1 MGPIRVRLHDEAVS
15 IGSPK
20 QRTLLLA
27 LLLNLNRPV
36 SLDWLTGALWESE
49 APISAVANL
58 RSYANTLR
66 RVLSVLDDVEIVGKG
81 RSYQLLAAPQRLDL
95 TSFEQTAQS
104 GRAALAR
111 GDFTAAMAQLRE
123 AIDLWRGP
131 VGQGIDCEKPMAA
144 RLAALREQYMTVLED
159 HAEAGIALGACAEA
173 AFGLRVLLGDEP
185 LRERSWGL
193 LLRAVYGSG
202 DTAGALSVY
211 AQARTQLVRDLGI
224 EPSEELRHIH
234 QAILNRAPLPLPR
247 HREFL
252 LPRHRELSIPR
263 YKEGDTPSPTAP
275 AGSSRSPV
283 VSRRG
288 HTVPRQLPRPMF
300 FAGREREAAN
310 VVTALNRDE
319 GFARV
324 TAISGPPGVGK
335 SALALQAAYAVAD
348 RFPDGQLYTDLGD
361 VESSETPRGTRR
373 LLIGFLTA
381 LGEPAPAPTVSTGE
395 TAAHFR
401 SVTAGLCLLMVLDNA
416 LDAAQVRP
424 LLPTGRHCA
433 VLVTGRRG
441 LALDHAQH
449 LTLDPLTTQE
459 ALALLAE
466 LIGARV
472 AASPEAAEEIVEHC
486 ARLPGAIRGVG
497 ELLSGR
503 PQWGL
508 DHLAE
513 QLRGGTGR
521 VDDHPS
527 AGQGPSSWL
536 RAMYES
542 IDRTDPRAAQLM
554 RALARR
560 RDPEITPAI
569 AAELVETSPAAAEL
583 LLDRLSDHRFLNSLG
598 PGRYRLP
605 HVFHTLSATLG

>member
-1 MGPIRVRLHDEAVS
+1 MGPVRVRLHDEAVS

-95 TSFEQTAQS
+95 TSFEQRAQS

-193 LLRAVYGSG
+193 LMRAVHGSG

-224 EPSEELRHIH
+224 EPGEELRHIH
-234 QAILNRAPLPLPR
+234 QALLNRAPLPLPR
-247 HREFL
+247 HRQL
-252 LPRHRELSIPR
+252 PSPRHG
-263 YKEGDTPSPTAP
+263 EGGTPGLTAP

-283 VSRRG
+283 VPRRG
-288 HTVPRQLPRPMF
+288 HTVPRQLPRPMLF
-300 FAGREREAAN
+300 TGRERETAD

-319 GFARV
+319 GLARV

-361 VESSETPRGTRR
+361 VESPETLMRTRR
-373 LLIGFLTA
+373 LLTGFLTA

-424 LLPTGRHCA
+424 LLPTGQHCA

-459 ALALLAE
+459 ALTLLTE
-466 LIGARV
+466 LIGARHM

-486 ARLPGAIRGVG
+486 ARLPGALRGVG

-503 PQWGL
+503 PEWGL

-513 QLRGGTGR
+513 QLRAGTGR
-521 VDDHPS
+521 VGDHSS
-527 AGQGPSSWL
+527 AGQRLSSWL

-542 IDRTDPRAAQLM
+542 IERTDPQAAQLM

-560 RDPEITPAI
+560 RDPDITPAI

-583 LLDRLSDHRFLNSLG
+583 LLDRLSDHRFLNSVG

-605 HVFHTLSATLG
+605 HVFHTLSAILG